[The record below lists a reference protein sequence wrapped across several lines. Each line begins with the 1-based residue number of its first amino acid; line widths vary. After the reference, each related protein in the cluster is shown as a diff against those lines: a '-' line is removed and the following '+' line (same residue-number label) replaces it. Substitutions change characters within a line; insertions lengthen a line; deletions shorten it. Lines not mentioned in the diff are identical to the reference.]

1 MEINEVVDTYFEAG
15 KTYIA
20 TKDTILW
27 GHFSFIELE
36 KGNIV
41 HVELDDDNHYVHL
54 IQCGWNS
61 IAVNPKHLANDF
73 EEIE

>member
-1 MEINEVVDTYFEAG
+1 MKTNEIVDTYFEAG

-20 TKDTILW
+20 TKPTTLW

-36 KGNIV
+36 RGNII
-41 HVELDDDNHYVHL
+41 HVELDEDDPHFYL

-61 IAVNPKHLANDF
+61 ININPEHFANDF